1 MPGTLYINSFNPHN
15 NPMRQM
21 WLLASFLQIRK
32 SRHME
37 ITQFAPIMKP
47 VSNETG
53 TETSGHWPRAT
64 LLIAAWIRNYASFAT
79 RKLDLEKLKDS

>member
-1 MPGTLYINSFNPHN
+1 
-15 NPMRQM
+15 
-21 WLLASFLQIRK
+21 
-32 SRHME
+32 ME
-37 ITQFAPIMKP
+37 ITQFAPVMKP

-53 TETSGHWPRAT
+53 TETSGHWPRAR